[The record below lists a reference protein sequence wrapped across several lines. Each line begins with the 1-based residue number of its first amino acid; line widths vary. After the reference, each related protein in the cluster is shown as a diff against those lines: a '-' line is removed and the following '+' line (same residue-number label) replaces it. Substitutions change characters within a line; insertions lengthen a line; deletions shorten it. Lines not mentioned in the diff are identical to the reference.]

1 MKRIITA
8 VIAGALLT
16 TPLWAASK
24 TATLKVPGMVCAAC
38 PITVRKALQRVQGVS
53 KIDVNFPQKEV
64 IVTFDDAKTND
75 AALTKATADVGF
87 PSQVVKSAK

>member
-1 MKRIITA
+1 MKRILTA
-8 VIAGALLT
+8 GIAMALLT
-16 TPLWAASK
+16 TPLLAATS
-24 TATLKVPGMVCAAC
+24 TTTLKVPGMVCAAC

-64 IVTFDDAKTND
+64 VVTFDDAKTND
-75 AALTKATADVGF
+75 AALVKATANVGF